1 MKQTVVI
8 GITSGIAAYKTI
20 DLISLLRKENI
31 DVFVIM
37 TASSSKMVSPKEF
50 EKASGNKVFIHLF
63 EKDFDYKKILQTK
76 TVDHIALADKADLL
90 VISPATAN
98 VIAKIAHGIADDFLT
113 TTVLAATSPILICPS
128 MNCNMWENPITKE
141 NISRLQ
147 KLNPAPNWCGVNYH
161 FVDPQYGDLACGY
174 QGMGR
179 LADTQTIFDKIK
191 TLLKQTSD
199 FKGKK
204 ILVTSGGTIEP
215 IDPVRVITNKSS
227 GKMGTRIA
235 QQAFLRG
242 ADVILV
248 RSINSVKPNYAI
260 KEELFTD
267 TNSLFTQIKKHIGNV
282 DIVIHAAAVSDFSV
296 KPQTTKIKSGKKIIL
311 ELNPTEKIIDKLK
324 KLNPKIFLV
333 GFKAEVNTSE
343 KELINNAFALLKR
356 SQADVIVANDVA
368 KKNAGFDSDSNEV
381 IIVDKQKQTQKI
393 PLASKQVIADKILD
407 EIKMN
412 FPLSS

>member
-1 MKQTVVI
+1 MKQTIVI
-8 GITSGIAAYKTI
+8 GITSGIATYKTL

-37 TASSSKMVSPKEF
+37 TASSTKMVSPKEF
-50 EKASGNKVFIHLF
+50 EKASGNKVFINLF

-90 VISPATAN
+90 VISPTTAN
-98 VIAKIAHGIADDFLT
+98 VIAKIAYGIADDFLT

-141 NISRLQ
+141 NILRLQ
-147 KLNPAPNWCGVNYH
+147 KLNYH

-174 QGMGR
+174 QGIGR
-179 LADTQTIFDKIK
+179 LADTQTIFNKIK
-191 TLLKQTSD
+191 ALLKQTCD
-199 FKGKK
+199 FKRKK
-204 ILVTSGGTIEP
+204 VLITAGGTIEP

-227 GKMGTRIA
+227 GKMGIRIA

-242 ADVILV
+242 ADVILL
-248 RSINSVKPNYAI
+248 RSINSVKPSYAI
-260 KEELFTD
+260 KEELFTNA
-267 TNSLFTQIKKHIGNV
+267 NSLFTQIKKHLANV

-296 KPQTTKIKSGKKIIL
+296 KPQTIKIKSGKKVSL
-311 ELNPTEKIIDKLK
+311 ELTPSIKIINELK

-343 KELINNAFALLKR
+343 KKLINSAFTLLQK
-356 SQADVIVANDVA
+356 SQANLIIANDVA
-368 KKNAGFDSDSNEV
+368 KKDAGFDADYNEV

-407 EIKMN
+407 SIKN
-412 FPLSS
+412 LYG